1 VILEIG
7 PASPTDMYVSIVVAP
22 GQGFCGFCILDGYSV
37 ISISRMPR
45 RRLEIAPTLG
55 RDRSFALH
63 PFHNVLGDRDQL
75 GALVPHLDFGSRP
88 PFLVV
93 GFGDFVG
100 DLDCVA
106 D

>member
-1 VILEIG
+1 MG
-7 PASPTDMYVSIVVAP
+7 PAGLTDLYVSISWFSPGSRILWLLHRGFRYLDLQNSAP
-22 GQGFCGFCILDGYSV
+22 SA
-37 ISISRMPR
+37 M
-45 RRLEIAPTLG
+45 EIAPALR
-55 RDRSFALH
+55 RDRSFALY

-93 GFGDFVG
+93 GFGDGVG
-100 DLDCVA
+100 DLDCVT